1 MAERI
6 VLEVFVGCH
15 GSDEDEALEG
25 CRGQLDRRASLLEAL
40 EIDEGGNAA
49 AGAAAAVFGYP
60 LHESRRLVSRVW
72 SVESAWYSLGV
83 CFNLTR
89 TVISLLFF

>member
-6 VLEVFVGCH
+6 VLEVLVGCH
-15 GSDEDEALEG
+15 GGDEDEALEG

-49 AGAAAAVFGYP
+49 AGATVAVFGNP
-60 LHESRRLVSRVW
+60 LHKSRRLVS
-72 SVESAWYSLGV
+72 SVPSVKTKTA
-83 CFNLTR
+83 
-89 TVISLLFF
+89 